1 MKVQN
6 LLYSV
11 VGVIAVAVIL
21 IAVNLLA
28 GFAKV
33 RSDLTQNRVY
43 TLSDGTKKILQK
55 LDTDVEIRFYY
66 SRDNPAVPVPLRA
79 YAQEV
84 EDLLAEYQ
92 QYGHGKIKVVKL
104 DPKPDSDAEDSAN
117 LDGIEGQ
124 NINLTDRIF
133 LGIAVRCLDQKVA
146 IPFLSPDR
154 QTLLEY
160 DLSRAV
166 SSVANP
172 KKTVIGVMSA
182 LPVTGQKASPMM
194 MRQRQ
199 PQNQPWVFLNELKQ
213 SFDVRDVSLTA
224 EKIDDDISVLL
235 VVHPQGIS
243 EQAEFAIDQFLMRG
257 GKMVAL
263 LDPYSFVESQM
274 AAQFG
279 GGPTSSTFQ
288 KLLPAWGIQFSSDK
302 VLADPLYA
310 TKIQSQESVQ
320 SDPTVLSLT
329 AEAINQ
335 KDALGASINDLLI
348 PFAGVFSGTPTA
360 GLKEDILVQSSTQ
373 AGLVSTMTT
382 QLGGDAVRKELKS
395 ANAAYPIAIR
405 LSGKFKTAFPQG
417 KPQASK
423 GPDNPEASPSPSAS
437 TKADGATGS
446 ASPAPS
452 PASNVLKEGTAEGVV
467 ILIGDS
473 DFAYDAIAGR
483 TAQAIGQ
490 TVFIPSNGN
499 LNFIQSCVEQ
509 LAGDSNLIGI
519 RSRATGNRPFERVN
533 RMEAA
538 AQEKYQGKIAEL
550 EDSLN
555 QTRQKLTELQT
566 GKQADQKTILSP
578 EQQAEIKKFHENEAN
593 VNRELKQVRKDL
605 RGEID
610 SLQNNLKWINIAGM
624 PLLVTVAGLLLAW
637 MKRTKRAA
645 R

>member
-133 LGIAVRCLDQKVA
+133 LGLAVRCLDQKVA

-160 DLSRAV
+160 DLSRAI

-213 SFDVRDVSLTA
+213 SFDIRDVSLTA
-224 EKIDDDISVLL
+224 EKIDDDISVLV

-288 KLLPAWGIQFSSDK
+288 KLLPAWGVQFSSDK

-360 GLKEDILVQSSTQ
+360 GLKEDVLVQSSTQ
-373 AGLVSTMTT
+373 AGLVSTMTP

-395 ANAAYPIAIR
+395 ANTAYSIAIR

-423 GPDNPEASPSPSAS
+423 GADNPEASPSPSAS

-446 ASPAPS
+446 ALPTPS

-509 LAGDSNLIGI
+509 LAGDSNLIGV

-566 GKQADQKTILSP
+566 GKQADQKTLLSP

>member
-33 RSDLTQNRVY
+33 RSDLTQNKVY

-55 LDTDVEIRFYY
+55 LDTEVEIRFYY
-66 SRDNPAVPVPLRA
+66 SRENPAVPVPLRA

-124 NINLTDRIF
+124 NINLTERIF

-160 DLSRAV
+160 DLSRAI

-172 KKTVIGVMSA
+172 KKAVIGVMSA

-213 SFDVRDVSLTA
+213 SFDVRDVGLTA
-224 EKIDDDISVLL
+224 DKIDDDISVLV

-263 LDPYSFVESQM
+263 LDPYSFVEAQM

-302 VLADPLYA
+302 VLADPIYA
-310 TKIQSQESVQ
+310 TKIQRQEGVQ

-335 KDALGASINDLLI
+335 KDVLGASINDLLI
-348 PFAGVFSGTPTA
+348 PFAGVFTGTPTA
-360 GLKEDILVQSSTQ
+360 GLKEDVLIQSSTQ
-373 AGLVSTMTT
+373 AGLVSAMTT
-382 QLGGDAVRKELKS
+382 QMGGDAVRKELKS
-395 ANAAYPIAIR
+395 TNTAYPIAIR

-423 GPDNPEASPSPSAS
+423 DSANPEASPSPA
-437 TKADGATGS
+437 
-446 ASPAPS
+446 ASPTPT
-452 PASNVLKEGTAEGVV
+452 SNALKEGTAEGVV
-467 ILIGDS
+467 ILVGDS

-483 TAQAIGQ
+483 TAQALAQ
-490 TVFIPSNGN
+490 TVFIPGNGN
-499 LNFIQSCVEQ
+499 LNFIQSAVEQ

-538 AQEKYQGKIAEL
+538 AQDKYQGKIAEL

-555 QTRQKLTELQT
+555 QTRQKLTELQS
-566 GKQADQKTILSP
+566 GKQADQKTLLSP
-578 EQQAEIKKFHENEAN
+578 EQQAEIKKFHENEADA
-593 VNRELKQVRKDL
+593 NRELKQVRKDL

-624 PLLVTVAGLLLAW
+624 PLLVTVAGLTLAW
-637 MKRTKRAA
+637 MKRMKRAA

>member
-6 LLYSV
+6 LLYPV

-33 RSDLTQNRVY
+33 RSDLTQNKVY

-55 LDTDVEIRFYY
+55 LDTEVEIRFYY
-66 SRDNPAVPVPLRA
+66 SRENPAVPVPLRA

-92 QYGHGKIKVVKL
+92 QYGHGKVKVVKL

-124 NINLTDRIF
+124 NINLTERIF

-160 DLSRAV
+160 DLSRAI

-172 KKTVIGVMSA
+172 KKAVIGVMSA

-213 SFDVRDVSLTA
+213 SFDVRDVGLTA
-224 EKIDDDISVLL
+224 DKIDDDISVLV

-263 LDPYSFVESQM
+263 LDPYSFVEAQM

-302 VLADPLYA
+302 VLADPIYA
-310 TKIQSQESVQ
+310 TKIQRQDSVQ

-348 PFAGVFSGTPTA
+348 PFAGVFTGTPTA
-360 GLKEDILVQSSTQ
+360 RLKEDILVQSSTQ
-373 AGLVSTMTT
+373 AGLVSAMTT

-395 ANAAYPIAIR
+395 ANTAYPIAIR

-423 GPDNPEASPSPSAS
+423 DPANPEASPSPSAS
-437 TKADGATGS
+437 PTPT
-446 ASPAPS
+446 
-452 PASNVLKEGTAEGVV
+452 PASNALKEGTAEGVA

-483 TAQAIGQ
+483 TGQALAQ

-538 AQEKYQGKIAEL
+538 AQDKYQGKIAEL
-550 EDSLN
+550 EESLN

-593 VNRELKQVRKDL
+593 ANRELKQVRKDL

-624 PLLVTVAGLLLAW
+624 PLLVTVAGLALAW
-637 MKRTKRAA
+637 MKRMKRAA